1 MSRLF
6 YRRVRVSASSIQAV
20 VRGKRVRAY
29 FGLYCTPTE
38 GGIEMVN
45 AGRLRDAT
53 TTCFAPMM
61 DGVEQ
66 RNYGSVRISIGDGT
80 VVVNLN
86 VVRGKG
92 YIKSTCLLSRVR
104 ATAIRISH

>member
-1 MSRLF
+1 
-6 YRRVRVSASSIQAV
+6 
-20 VRGKRVRAY
+20 
-29 FGLYCTPTE
+29 
-38 GGIEMVN
+38 MVN

-86 VVRGKG
+86 VVCGKG
-92 YIKSTCLLSRVR
+92 YIKSTCLMSRMR